1 LGNPRVAA
9 YLKEHH
15 GEVTDNLLQVINAT
29 EK

>member
-1 LGNPRVAA
+1 VAA